1 MLLQKCPQSHPRAR
15 WPREG
20 FCWGLRGAAEPCGAR
35 RAALRSSQRLG
46 ASLTPQPRLHGFKL
60 YAKPFLLVYF
70 AFKQDMPSA
79 PSPALLV
86 TLQGAWDGEGAW
98 PAGSAHLQGLAPAVC
113 KCGTWRD

>member
-1 MLLQKCPQSHPRAR
+1 MPAGRVRGSAGGSEVLQSRAV
-15 WPREG
+15 
-20 FCWGLRGAAEPCGAR
+20 LAV
-35 RAALRSSQRLG
+35 LRS
-46 ASLTPQPRLHGFKL
+46 APPNVWVPLTPQPRLHGFKL
-60 YAKPFLLVYF
+60 HAKPFLLVYF